1 MRRLSLTA
9 LYIVIGVMFGSL
21 FPICATLLQVGIS
34 KQPLTFQALISSQKT
49 EPLLWIIDSAPFVL
63 GLTFAFIGSHQERLK
78 KASLELEKIVAS
90 RTLDL
95 NAANEALQREVGE
108 HRAIE
113 AQIAIAKKEWEST
126 FDAISDPIFL
136 TDIDDKVVRCN
147 RAACDHLN
155 ATYPQ
160 ILGQTLGR
168 LLCRDG
174 DVPAAWRQNA
184 ANVTFPALP
193 GWYDVTVFDILP
205 EESTRRKLYIFH
217 DVTVRRQA
225 EVETQRQK
233 QYFEALILNCP
244 VAIVI
249 LDNDG
254 RIISCNPAFEA
265 LYGYTAGEITGQ
277 ILDPLITSEETAQEA
292 ARYTQKAYL
301 GMLHEVGKRCR
312 KDGTVVDVEIFG
324 VPVILDGE
332 RLGAFAIYHDI
343 SELVRARREA
353 EEASLVKSE
362 FLANMSHEIRTPMNG
377 VIGMLE
383 LALETQLTNEQR
395 EYLTISLQS
404 AESLLALL
412 NDILDFSKIE
422 AKRLEL
428 EKIEFD
434 LRTTVEDVA
443 YELAKRAQ
451 DKGLELACLIPPN
464 ITTNL
469 IGDPSRIRQILV
481 NLVGNA
487 VKFTQQGEI
496 VIRVFP
502 LSETET
508 LATLRFSVQ
517 DTGIGIPEDRKA
529 AIFERFTQADG
540 STTRRYGGTG
550 LGLAICKQLVEAM
563 GGQIGVESQEGVG
576 SEFWFIIPFEKQL
589 AKVEEVS
596 SARVDLQNVRVLFV
610 DDNATNRYILSKML
624 TGFGCRATS
633 AAGGAEALD
642 LLRLAHREGDP
653 FRVVLLDMQMPD
665 MDGEQTARAI
675 KSDPVGRD
683 VAVVIL
689 TSMGERGDAS
699 RLEALGCSGYL
710 HKPIKQKLLLDTLI
724 ALLGQQPQRPGTGR
738 LVTRHTIA
746 EQKHRE
752 GRILLAEDNPV
763 NQKLAVILLQKAG
776 FSVDAV
782 NDGLEAV
789 QLAQKRQYG
798 AILMDVQMPEL
809 DGFEATRRIRQWE
822 AGGRRTPII
831 AMTAHALKGDRERCV
846 EAGMDDYIS
855 KPIQP
860 QALLNVLERWLQVG
874 EKTLASDEP
883 AIEEMDYSGH
893 PSAFQP
899 IAIGGD
905 AGLFGEES
913 SSPVE
918 PPSPLGP
925 SFITDQAN
933 EVADLPLDLEKA
945 LPRFN
950 NDRDFFNEMCHEFM
964 DHLPGRL
971 DELKRSYQAGDLET
985 FTRAAHSLKGLAAS
999 FSADPVT
1006 RISAELEI
1014 LGRHDN
1020 LADASPLITR
1030 LESESRRLLEY
1041 MQNLLGASKPT
1052 SDDNP
1057 HPQ

>member
-1 MRRLSLTA
+1 MRRLSLTVTYG
-9 LYIVIGVMFGSL
+9 LIGVVLGSL
-21 FPICATLLQVGIS
+21 FPICATLLQIGMAE
-34 KQPLTFQALISSQKT
+34 QPMTFQAILDSQRD
-49 EPLLWIIDSAPFVL
+49 EPLLWIIDSVPFIL
-63 GLTFAFIGSHQERLK
+63 GLTFAFIGSRQERLR
-78 KASLELEKIVAS
+78 KAGLELEKIVAS

-95 NAANEALQREVGE
+95 RAANEALQREVEE

-113 AQIAIAKKEWEST
+113 AQIAAAKKEWEST
-126 FDAISDPIFL
+126 FDAVSDLIFL
-136 TDIDDKVVRCN
+136 TDVDDRIVRCN

-155 ATYPQ
+155 LTYQQ
-160 ILGQTLGR
+160 ILNQTLVR
-168 LLCRDG
+168 VLCRDE
-174 DVPAAWRQNA
+174 DAAAAWMQNV
-184 ANVTFPALP
+184 ANVTFPALS

-205 EESTRRKLYIFH
+205 EKDARRKLYILH

-225 EVETQRQK
+225 ETETQRQK
-233 QYFEALILNCP
+233 HYFEALILNCP
-244 VAIVI
+244 VAIVV
-249 LDNDG
+249 LDNGG
-254 RIISCNPAFEA
+254 RIVSCNPAFEE
-265 LYGYTAGEITGQ
+265 LYGYTAVEITGQ
-277 ILDPLITSEETAQEA
+277 PLDPLITNDETSQEA
-292 ARYTQKAYL
+292 AQYTQQAYV
-301 GMLHEVGKRCR
+301 GTVHEIGKRCR
-312 KDGTVVDVEIFG
+312 KDGAVVDVEIFG

-383 LALETQLTNEQR
+383 LALETQLTGEQR

-443 YELAKRAQ
+443 YALAKRAQ

-469 IGDPSRIRQILV
+469 IGDPSRLRQILV

-496 VIRVFP
+496 VIRVFL
-502 LSETET
+502 LSETEAS
-508 LATLRFSVQ
+508 ATLRFSVQ

-529 AIFERFTQADG
+529 AIFDRFTQADG

-563 GGQIGVESQEGVG
+563 GGQIGVESREGEG
-576 SEFWFIIPFEKQL
+576 SEFWFIVPFAKQL
-589 AKVEEVS
+589 KKAEEVS
-596 SARVDLQNVRVLFV
+596 SVRVDLQNVRILYV
-610 DDNATNRYILSKML
+610 DDNATNRYILNKML
-624 TGFGCRATS
+624 TGFGCRAAS
-633 AAGGAEALD
+633 AASGAEALE
-642 LLRLAHREGDP
+642 LLRAAHREGDP
-653 FRVVLLDMQMPD
+653 FRVVLLDMQMPG

-675 KSDPVGRD
+675 KSDPVGNN

-689 TSMGERGDAS
+689 TSMGERGDAA

-710 HKPIKQKLLLDTLI
+710 HKPIKQKLLSDTLA

-782 NDGLEAV
+782 DDGSQAV
-789 QLAQKRQYG
+789 QFAQKGQYG

-831 AMTAHALKGDRERCV
+831 AMTAHALKGDRERCMD
-846 EAGMDDYIS
+846 AGMDDYIS

-860 QALLNVLERWLQVG
+860 QALLNVLERWLRVG
-874 EKTLASDEP
+874 EKRPASEEP

-899 IAIGGD
+899 ISIGGD
-905 AGLFGEES
+905 AGLFGEEPPP
-913 SSPVE
+913 PVE
-918 PPSPLGP
+918 PPQPVSPP
-925 SFITDQAN
+925 FITDRAD
-933 EVADLPLDLEKA
+933 EDADLPLDLEMA

-950 NDRDFFNEMCHEFM
+950 NDRDFFDEMCREFM

-971 DELKRSYQAGDLET
+971 EELKRSYQAGDLET
-985 FTRAAHSLKGLAAS
+985 FARAAHSLKGVAAS
-999 FSADPVT
+999 FSAAPVT

-1014 LGRHDN
+1014 MGRHGN
-1020 LADASPLITR
+1020 LAGASPLITR
-1030 LESESRRLLEY
+1030 LEGESRRLLDY
-1041 MQNLLGASKPT
+1041 MQSLVGSSKST
-1052 SDDNP
+1052 SEDNP
-1057 HPQ
+1057 H